1 MAHNQMSP
9 SAAILQ
15 LSPDIFLLILKY
27 LALHDK
33 FLLSH
38 TCTVFRRCTHHD
50 WDSEISQL
58 SSSDRVGFWAGLAY
72 TLPDYWTCPKCCKLH
87 LINTS
92 DVPATLKR
100 QQLVP
105 CQADLSRGIGTEM
118 YSIHHHHIQFALK
131 LSRLGK
137 HQQYLGALMKP
148 YTDMRISSLSPLT
161 DSYTA
166 EPKIFKK
173 QFILREEWN
182 ISNDTST
189 TLPLFPENDTF
200 HMPVCPHLGLTS
212 SGLASSRMRKKWDAE
227 RLQLRHNMT
236 QLEELNL
243 FKEMTLIE
251 DGIAFAFKFPG
262 NWIYNS
268 CLRCPTDIGITVST
282 NERNVTV
289 RAWHNFGVEGS
300 PMDASWRV
308 HVADPLQAWAALG
321 SYTEYV
327 HGSIRKLWVESISD
341 GIRQQIEPQY
351 EIE

>member
-1 MAHNQMSP
+1 MGPN
-9 SAAILQ
+9 AAIFQ
-15 LSPDIFLLILKY
+15 LSPDIFLLILNY

-38 TCTVFRRCTHHD
+38 TCKVFRHSTYHD
-50 WDSEISQL
+50 WDSEISRL
-58 SSSDRVGFWAGLAY
+58 SFSDRVGFWAGLAY
-72 TLPDYWTCPKCCKLH
+72 TLPHYWACPKCCKLH

-92 DVPATLKR
+92 DVPATLNR

-118 YSIHHHHIQFALK
+118 YSIHNHHIQFALK

-148 YTDMRISSLSPLT
+148 YTDIRVSLLNPLT

-166 EPKIFKK
+166 EPKIIKK

-189 TLPLFPENDTF
+189 TLPLFPENGTF
-200 HMPVCPHLGLTS
+200 RMPVCPHLGLTS

-227 RLQLRHNMT
+227 RLQLRHKMT
-236 QLEELNL
+236 ELEQLTL
-243 FKEMTLIE
+243 FKEMTLVE
-251 DGIAFAFKFPG
+251 DGIAFAFRFPG

-268 CLRCPTDIGITVST
+268 CLRCPTDIGIIVST
-282 NERNVTV
+282 DERKVTV

-300 PMDASWRV
+300 PMDTNWRI
-308 HVADPLQAWAALG
+308 HVADPLQAWATLG
-321 SYTEYV
+321 SYMDYT
-327 HGSIRKLWVESISD
+327 HGSVRTLWMEGISD
-341 GIRQQIEPQY
+341 VLSKRHKQAF
-351 EIE
+351 